1 MQTVVVTGAGGY
13 VGGQTAIA
21 LHDAGYKVIGIDNV
35 HPPKHLS
42 ASTYFTK
49 FFVTDFDSE
58 ESIAMLVKGKPVA
71 IVHCAGTSLVGPS
84 VSNPALYYHN
94 NFVRTKNLLEYI
106 IQEKLQTRIIFSSSA
121 ATYGEPIIT
130 PLVEGDPQ
138 QPINPYGQSK
148 LMVEM
153 MLESY
158 RIAYGLD
165 YVAYRY
171 FNVCGADSKGRH
183 GQAPEAT
190 HIIARILE
198 SIRDNKPFAINGT
211 EYPTP
216 DGTCIRDYFHVE
228 DVAKAHLLAI
238 QHVPPGCYNIG
249 TGTGYSNKQIVETAL
264 KVTGSDKEI
273 GTGPMREGDPAVL
286 TGSAEKL
293 NDAVGWSPEHNLES
307 IIQTAW
313 NWYTDVS

>member
-35 HPPKHLS
+35 HPPHHLS

-58 ESIAMLVKGKPVA
+58 ESIAMLVKEKPVA

-84 VSNPALYYHN
+84 VKNPALYYQN
-94 NFVRTKNLLEYI
+94 NFVATKNLLEHV
-106 IQEKLQTRIIFSSSA
+106 IQNKLNTRIIFSSSA
-121 ATYGEPIIT
+121 ATYGEPIMT
-130 PLVEGDPQ
+130 PLQEVDPQ

-158 RIAYGLD
+158 RVAYGLD
-165 YVAYRY
+165 YVGFRY
-171 FNVCGADSKGRH
+171 FNVCGADSQGRH
-183 GQAPEAT
+183 GQAPGAT

-198 SIRDNKPFAINGT
+198 SFRDDKDIVINGNQ
-211 EYPTP
+211 YPTP
-216 DGTCIRDYFHVE
+216 DGTCIRDYVHVQ
-228 DVAKAHLLAI
+228 DVAQAHLLAV
-238 QHVPPGCYNIG
+238 QHAESGFYNIS
-249 TGTGYSNKQIVETAL
+249 TGTGYSNKEILDTAL
-264 KVTGSDKEI
+264 SVTGIDAQV
-273 GTGPMREGDPAVL
+273 TYGPMREGDPAVL
-286 TGSAEKL
+286 TGSADKFS
-293 NDAVGWSPEHNLES
+293 DATGWQPTHDLQS
-307 IIQTAW
+307 IIETAW
-313 NWYTDVS
+313 AWYNK

>member
-21 LHDAGYKVIGIDNV
+21 LHDAGYKVIGIDNI

-58 ESIAMLVKGKPVA
+58 ESIAMLVKEKPVA

-94 NFVRTKNLLEYI
+94 NFVSTKNLLEYV

-121 ATYGEPIIT
+121 ATYGEPIIA

-183 GQAPEAT
+183 GQAPQAT

-216 DGTCIRDYFHVE
+216 DGTCIRDYVHVE

-238 QHVPPGCYNIG
+238 QHVPAGCYNIG

-264 KVTGSDKEI
+264 NVTGSDKEI

>member
-21 LHDAGYKVIGIDNV
+21 LHDAGYKVIGIDNL
-35 HPPKHLS
+35 HPPVHLS

-58 ESIAMLVKGKPVA
+58 ESIAMLVKEKPVA

-84 VSNPALYYHN
+84 VKNPALYYQN
-94 NFVRTKNLLEYI
+94 NFVATKNLLEHVV
-106 IQEKLQTRIIFSSSA
+106 QNKLNTRLIFSSSA
-121 ATYGEPIIT
+121 ATYGEPIMT
-130 PLVEGDPQ
+130 PLQEVDPQ

-158 RIAYGLD
+158 RVAYGLD
-165 YVAYRY
+165 YVGFRY
-171 FNVCGADSKGRH
+171 FNVCGADSQGRH
-183 GQAPEAT
+183 GQAPGAT

-198 SIRDNKPFAINGT
+198 SLRDGKDIVINGN

-216 DGTCIRDYFHVE
+216 DGTCVRDYVHVE
-228 DVAKAHLLAI
+228 DIAKAHLLAV
-238 QHVPPGCYNIG
+238 QHAECGFYNIG
-249 TGTGYSNKQIVETAL
+249 TGTGYSNKEIVDTAL
-264 KVTGSDKEI
+264 SVTGIDAEVNY
-273 GTGPMREGDPAVL
+273 GPMREGDPAVL
-286 TGSAEKL
+286 TGSADKFS
-293 NDAVGWSPEHNLES
+293 DATGWQPYHNLES
-307 IIQTAW
+307 IIRTAW
-313 NWYTDVS
+313 TWYNRGV